1 MDRKLPPRHPLFR
14 YRYPITGGIV
24 FIILF
29 GYMISL
35 SSAPRRLKVK
45 SDDIMIAEVMNER
58 FLEYVEVEGIIQ
70 PVNTIKVNSRQSG
83 NADSIYVGE
92 GMMVRKGD
100 TIFTID
106 NPEVLR
112 SIEDQKA
119 EWNKSMLRYREREIE
134 MEQKTLNLRQQAL
147 QNDYELKRL
156 RKSYDLDLEEYK
168 MGIKS
173 KTQLEIA
180 EDEYHYNSEKA
191 RLQRENIRHDSVMTG
206 IRKELLSKEQLQEKL
221 KYERSLATFTDLV
234 VRAPVDGQLS
244 YLNVTPGQRVGSGE
258 AIAEIKIMDKFK
270 IKSSV
275 NEFYVDRFAVALPG
289 NITYQNRNFPLKVC
303 KVIPEVKN
311 RNFDIE
317 LLFTDSMPDNAR
329 VGKSFRVQI
338 ELGQPEQSLIISRGN
353 FYQSTGGMW
362 IYKLD
367 EEGRRAVK
375 TPIVVGR
382 QNPQQYEIISG
393 LKPGEKVII
402 SGYDKFGDIE
412 ELVID

>member
-119 EWNKSMLRYREREIE
+119 ECNKSMLRYRERE
-134 MEQKTLNLRQQAL
+134 T
-147 QNDYELKRL
+147 EL
-156 RKSYDLDLEEYK
+156 
-168 MGIKS
+168 
-173 KTQLEIA
+173 
-180 EDEYHYNSEKA
+180 
-191 RLQRENIRHDSVMTG
+191 
-206 IRKELLSKEQLQEKL
+206 
-221 KYERSLATFTDLV
+221 
-234 VRAPVDGQLS
+234 
-244 YLNVTPGQRVGSGE
+244 
-258 AIAEIKIMDKFK
+258 
-270 IKSSV
+270 
-275 NEFYVDRFAVALPG
+275 
-289 NITYQNRNFPLKVC
+289 
-303 KVIPEVKN
+303 
-311 RNFDIE
+311 
-317 LLFTDSMPDNAR
+317 
-329 VGKSFRVQI
+329 
-338 ELGQPEQSLIISRGN
+338 
-353 FYQSTGGMW
+353 
-362 IYKLD
+362 
-367 EEGRRAVK
+367 
-375 TPIVVGR
+375 
-382 QNPQQYEIISG
+382 
-393 LKPGEKVII
+393 
-402 SGYDKFGDIE
+402 
-412 ELVID
+412 